1 MRILVSG
8 ARGFIGGALVARLRG
23 QGHGVVALSR
33 TASSGPDTISWE
45 PLAGRLDPAA
55 VEGFDGVIH
64 LAGENIGAG
73 RWTAG
78 RRQRILDSRRHGT
91 RLLAATLAE
100 ATRRPGVFVSASG
113 VNYYGDRGDEV
124 LTEDSPT
131 GSGFLA
137 EVCRQWEAATEPAS
151 DAGIRVCRL
160 RTGMVLAPD
169 GGALARL
176 LLPFRFGLGGP
187 LGSGRQWMSW
197 ITRDDLAA
205 VISRALV
212 DPGFAGP
219 INAVSPGAVT
229 NREFSTILGRVLRR
243 PAVLPAPAPALRLL
257 LGALADELLLAS
269 ARVAPARLVA
279 AGFSFGDGALEPAL
293 RRLLGRPAAAA

>member
-1 MRILVSG
+1 VRILVSG
-8 ARGFIGGALVARLRG
+8 GSGFIGSLVCERLRRS
-23 QGHGVVALSR
+23 GHEVAVLTRRAAPGAGAIRWQPEAGVL
-33 TASSGPDTISWE
+33 E
-45 PLAGRLDPAA
+45 PAA
-55 VEGFDGVIH
+55 VEGFDGVVH

-73 RWTAG
+73 RWTAA

-91 RLLAATLAE
+91 CLLAATLAK
-100 ATRRPGVFVSASG
+100 AARRPAVLVSASG
-113 VNYYGDRGDEV
+113 VNYYGDRGDEIV
-124 LTEDSPT
+124 TEDSPT

-176 LLPFRFGLGGP
+176 LLPFRLGLGGP

-205 VISRALV
+205 VIERALA

-219 INAVSPGAVT
+219 VNAVSPGPVT
-229 NREFSTILGRVLRR
+229 NREFSAILGRVFKR
-243 PAVLPAPAPALRLL
+243 PAVLPAPAFALRLA
-257 LGALADELLLAS
+257 LGAMADELLLAS
-269 ARVAPARLVA
+269 QRVAPARLVA
-279 AGFSFGDGALEPAL
+279 ARFAFGDGELEPAL
-293 RRLLGRPAAAA
+293 RRLLGRPVAAA

>member
-8 ARGFIGGALVARLRG
+8 GSGFIGTAVCERLRRAG
-23 QGHGVVALSR
+23 NEVVTLSR
-33 TASSGPDTISWE
+33 RAAPGAIRW
-45 PLAGRLDPAA
+45 DPASGAIDAAA
-55 VEGFDGVIH
+55 VDGFDGVVH

-73 RWTAG
+73 RWTTA
-78 RRQRILDSRRHGT
+78 RRRRILDSRRHGT
-91 RLLAATLAE
+91 QLLAATLAK
-100 ATRRPGVFVSASG
+100 ATRRPTVLVSVSG
-113 VNYYGDRGDEV
+113 INYYGDRGDEL

-151 DAGIRVCRL
+151 DADIRVCRL
-160 RTGMVLAPD
+160 RTGMVLAAD

-176 LLPFRFGLGGP
+176 LLPFRLGLGGP

-205 VISRALV
+205 VIERALV

-219 INAVSPGAVT
+219 VNAVSPGAVT
-229 NREFSTILGRVLRR
+229 NREFSTVLGRVLRR
-243 PAVLPAPAPALRLL
+243 PAILPAPAPVLRLA
-257 LGALADELLLAS
+257 LGAMADEVLLAS
-269 ARVAPARLVA
+269 VRVAPTRLAA
-279 AGFSFGDGALEPAL
+279 AGFAISDRELEPAL
-293 RRLLGRPAAAA
+293 RRMLGRPAAA